1 VDSQCVIKPLRLGWF
16 LSSKEQYED
25 WLRFKEYHP
34 DVDVDDVQPSRE
46 EVLRGEV
53 KSPSALEGGGFRFGV
68 YELVGHGKQTNGRC
82 ATFHRILACSR
93 VELHNKMIFDVKTG
107 SLIDFSGKADV
118 HPTFYSCDKPSCPLC
133 YERGWAVREADGI
146 NFRFEESIK
155 RLDHVAF
162 GGVEHIIVVVNP
174 KYWSWDEKK
183 IRKYVLKGLES
194 RGVVGGCLIPHWAR
208 FDHKTW
214 RWKLG
219 VHYHVLGFIKDSL
232 RKCRG
237 CRYANDKGSRF
248 FCKDCEGFYGVSKK
262 CWQSDR
268 LIVEVKDKRKSVFG
282 TAWYQLH
289 HATIRTDKKRAHVV
303 TYFGICSYRKMKIS
317 KEARK
322 EYDAKRKPKCRIC
335 GSPLVRHEYCGR
347 DLNVLA
353 WFKKRR
359 GAREKVESVFLP
371 ACDLVERPE
380 KWGSGS
386 YG

>member
-1 VDSQCVIKPLRLGWF
+1 MGWF
-16 LSSKEQYED
+16 LSFKEQYED
-25 WLRFKEYHP
+25 WKRFLEYHP
-34 DVDVDDVQPSRE
+34 DIDVEDVDDIQPSRE

-53 KSPSALEGGGFRFGV
+53 KSPSALEGGGFRFGI
-68 YELVGHGKQTNGRC
+68 YELVGHGNQTNGRC
-82 ATFHRILACSR
+82 GTFHRILACSR

-118 HPTFYSCDKPSCPLC
+118 HPTFYSCDKPSCPIC
-133 YERGWAVREADGI
+133 YERGWGVREADNV
-146 NFRFEESIK
+146 NFHFEESVK
-155 RLDHVAF
+155 RLDRVVF
-162 GGVEHIIVVVNP
+162 GDVEHIIVALDS
-174 KYWSWDEKK
+174 KYWYFDEKT
-183 IRKYVLKGLES
+183 IRKLVLKGLKN

-208 FDHKTW
+208 FDHDKW

-219 VHYHVLGFIKDSL
+219 VHYHVLGYIRGGF

-237 CRYANDKGSRF
+237 CPYVNDKGSRF

-262 CWQSDR
+262 FWKSDG
-268 LIVEVKDKRKSVFG
+268 LIVEVKDKRKSIFG

-289 HATIRTDKKRAHVV
+289 HATIRTDKKRSHVV
-303 TYFGICSYRKMKIS
+303 TWFGVCSSRHLKIS
-317 KEARK
+317 KEARREYK
-322 EYDAKRKPKCRIC
+322 EKRRAKCRIC

-359 GAREKVESVFLP
+359 GAREKVEPVFLP

-386 YG
+386 YGEG